1 MKIDLIFRRCASL
14 ILRSVQAETVGA
26 KAEKM
31 PMIKPRVMRLKAS
44 YLLVAA
50 SSVALMGMVIRGNA
64 QSKLPEGP
72 NRALVERECGSCHDI
87 EQVAINGRSEA
98 GWNGTIEEMTGYG
111 LRVTPAER
119 ALILEYLKTY
129 LPPR

>member
-1 MKIDLIFRRCASL
+1 MKSGLTELKTSNICVA
-14 ILRSVQAETVGA
+14 
-26 KAEKM
+26 
-31 PMIKPRVMRLKAS
+31 VMSAV
-44 YLLVAA
+44 LLGMAA
-50 SSVALMGMVIRGNA
+50 HANA
-64 QSKLPEGP
+64 QAKLPEGP
-72 NRALVERECGSCHDI
+72 NRDLVERVCGSCHDI
-87 EQVAINGRSEA
+87 EMVVINGRSEG